1 VNPSTTTQPHIAIIG
16 GGIAGLSAAWYLQQ
30 QQIGYTL
37 LEERAITGGLIQ
49 TQQVEGLAM
58 EYGPDGFI
66 TRKPWALQL
75 VRDLGLED
83 ELITVED
90 TRERIYILS
99 EGNLVPMPE
108 GLRLLVPTNFS
119 AFLQSPLLSWRGK
132 LRALLDIVIPPRR
145 DDNDESLADFVTR
158 RMGAEMLDKI
168 ADPLLAGVYNA
179 EMQHQSILA
188 TFPQYRA
195 LERKHGSLIRGM
207 RRGQSKRTSPGTAT
221 ATPALVSLRGGMG
234 QLISELQSRLTGTI
248 RTETPVTAIAA
259 DEQGYTLTL
268 GSRGISFHR
277 DDPDEPETLTVDGVI
292 VAAPANIAARLLETI
307 APQSSAALQQI
318 RYEGIGSMSLAYRK
332 EDVPRALDAY
342 GIVIPGSE
350 GRSIDGMQWSSAKW
364 PQRAPDD
371 TALIRVFFGGP
382 HTRQML
388 TVEDRLLRRTVR
400 TEIQD
405 LLGIVADPVF
415 TTLHRW
421 HHAYPQYDVGHRER
435 VQKAFDSLPAG
446 VQLAGNS
453 YKGVGIPNTIQT
465 AQEATDA
472 LVQVFSKK

>member
-1 VNPSTTTQPHIAIIG
+1 MNPSTTTQPHIAIVG
-16 GGIAGLSAAWYLQQ
+16 GGIAGLAAAWYLQK

-49 TQQVEGLAM
+49 TQQVDGLAM

-75 VRDLGLED
+75 VHDLGLDD

-99 EGNLVPMPE
+99 DGQLVPMPD
-108 GLRLLVPTNFS
+108 GLRLLVPTNIS

-132 LRALLDIVIPPRR
+132 LRALLDVLVPPRR
-145 DDNDESLADFVTR
+145 DDEDESLADFVTR
-158 RMGAEMLDKI
+158 RMGQEMLDKI

-207 RRGQSKRTSPGTAT
+207 RRSQSKRPSAT
-221 ATPALVSLRGGMG
+221 TPKTTPALVSLRGGMG
-234 QLISELQSRLTGTI
+234 HLIDELQARLTGTI
-248 RTETPVTAIAA
+248 RTETAVTAIQR
-259 DEQGYTLTL
+259 DNQGYTLTL
-268 GSRGISFHR
+268 GQRGIPSG
-277 DDPDEPETLTVDGVI
+277 DDIHQEPEMLSVDGVI
-292 VAAPANIAARLLETI
+292 VATPASVAARLLDAI
-307 APQSSAALQQI
+307 APQSSAALDEI
-318 RYEGIGSMSLAYRK
+318 RYEGIGSMSLAYK
-332 EDVPRALDAY
+332 KADVSRPLDAY

-350 GRSIDGMQWSSAKW
+350 GRRIDGMQWSSAKW

-388 TVEDRLLRRTVR
+388 SIEDRLLRRTVR

-405 LLGIVADPVF
+405 LLGITVDPIF

-421 HHAYPQYDVGHRER
+421 HSAYPQYDVGHRER
-435 VQKAFDSLPAG
+435 VQRAFDSLPDG
-446 VQLAGNS
+446 VQLAGNA

-472 LVQVFSKK
+472 LVQVLSR